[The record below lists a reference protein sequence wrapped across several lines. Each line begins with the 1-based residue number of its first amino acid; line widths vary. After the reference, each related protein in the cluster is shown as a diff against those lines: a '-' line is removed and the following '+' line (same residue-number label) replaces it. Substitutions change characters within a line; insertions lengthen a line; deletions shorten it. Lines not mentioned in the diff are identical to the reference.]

1 MRTHTAAVLLALVP
15 AACTPAQ
22 EQACLVWPHDAQPV
36 ALDDSVQ
43 LRVWT
48 VVVSDCDATRPR
60 PAVWHAVNPAVATV
74 SAGGVARGVTPGVFR
89 AVAVAGADT
98 LRAEGFV
105 LPRGW
110 RARLTPES
118 ATVRVGDTVAFH
130 MLAVDS
136 AGGALPPVP
145 FSLYTPE
152 FLAIGREAAAGVS
165 PGHCGVGSVPG
176 RAPRSDYDHRSD
188 WRDAGRGPPD
198 DLAARWRRVAQRA
211 GRPNVALHLTSA
223 LGEGSAAVRPIIG
236 VPPRAPDAR
245 E

>member
-1 MRTHTAAVLLALVP
+1 
-15 AACTPAQ
+15 
-22 EQACLVWPHDAQPV
+22 
-36 ALDDSVQ
+36 
-43 LRVWT
+43 
-48 VVVSDCDATRPR
+48 
-60 PAVWHAVNPAVATV
+60 VATV

-165 PGHCGVGSVPG
+165 PGA
-176 RAPRSDYDHRSD
+176 APRPLPEPLTDRWSHQSIVGWGVFRAE
-188 WRDAGRGPPD
+188 RPGVTTITGQIGAMP
-198 DLAARWRRVAQRA
+198 AEARLTILPRA
-211 GRPNVALHLTSA
+211 GGA
-223 LGEGSAAVRPIIG
+223 
-236 VPPRAPDAR
+236 
-245 E
+245 